1 MQSNAWMLQKSTILT
16 YISETAPP
24 KKGDLLSI
32 GLMQTGQLQELG
44 FSLFIQLEDIYIY
57 FFYSSLPKCN
67 TTSNMLVNGQKK

>member
-44 FSLFIQLEDIYIY
+44 FSLFIQLEDIYI
-57 FFYSSLPKCN
+57 FFFFTAVYQNVTQPQICW
-67 TTSNMLVNGQKK
+67 